1 MTKINVTPSNTKVY
15 KVRTYLFDILDEL
28 LTDDKYQI
36 NANFLSNNV
45 NNYSLDRIP
54 VDKITENW
62 IIPIKKYREVY
73 EFRSRNSYGFDV
85 IDNIKN
91 TGFFE
96 AFEDDIYSKN
106 KEGVLPII
114 DGIESIECLNCGAI
128 NVANTETAEFSVQ
141 IQINYIKEVN

>member
-1 MTKINVTPSNTKVY
+1 MANLDIDASQTKVY
-15 KVRTYLFDILDEL
+15 KVRTYLFSILDEL
-28 LTDDKYQI
+28 LTSQDYNV
-36 NANFLSNNV
+36 NANFLSNDI

-54 VDKITENW
+54 VSKITENW

-73 EFRSRNSYGFDV
+73 EFRSRNTYGFDV
-85 IDNIKN
+85 ITNIKN

-96 AFEDDIYSKN
+96 AFEDYIYSKN

-128 NVANTETAEFSVQ
+128 NVANTDTAEFSVQ
-141 IQINYIKEVN
+141 IQINYIKEIN